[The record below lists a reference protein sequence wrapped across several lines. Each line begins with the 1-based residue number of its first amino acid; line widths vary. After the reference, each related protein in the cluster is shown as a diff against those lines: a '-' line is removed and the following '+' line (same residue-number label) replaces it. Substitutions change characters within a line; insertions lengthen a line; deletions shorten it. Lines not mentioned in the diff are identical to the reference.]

1 MGTLKEKLQEFEK
14 QIKGITKED
23 DILEK
28 FKALAID
35 LINNFHIVCGEKKY
49 CFAEIEFYYY
59 DKDNFNQEWNEKTYP
74 RTEKEAGQLFFHYSG
89 VDVCFDSK
97 FDDGKFGGILIRS
110 LKDEKG
116 KFITG
121 PSVCS
126 LEILNAC
133 SDSKHNK
140 WPEIIPIP
148 NEGLSSS
155 MKCEAS
161 EFPEKRYGI
170 TYKDGKEDKRLCFY
184 DKELYEKYNNGDN
197 SKEVFENA
205 RWNYEKNNDGEVKGQ
220 TNLIRYYHRFNKKT
234 EKGKNK

>member
-1 MGTLKEKLQEFEK
+1 MEKLIKILGKIDDATDEK
-14 QIKGITKED
+14 TLQV
-23 DILEK
+23 K
-28 FKALAID
+28 FKEIAD
-35 LINNFHIVCGEKKY
+35 ELINNFYIKCGEKKY
-49 CFAEIEFYYY
+49 SFAEIEFYYY
-59 DKDNFNQEWNEKTYP
+59 DKDSFNKEWNEKTYP
-74 RTEKEAGQLFFHYSG
+74 RDKKEAGQLFFHYSG

-97 FDDGKFGGILIRS
+97 FDKGKFGGILIRS

-133 SDSKHNK
+133 SDSKHKK
-140 WPEIIPIP
+140 WPEIIP

-161 EFPEKRYGI
+161 EFSEKRYGI

-205 RWNYEKNNDGEVKGQ
+205 RWNYEKNKDGEVKGL
-220 TNLIRYYHRFNKKT
+220 TNLIRYYHRFDKKT
-234 EKGKNK
+234 EKGGNK